1 MCCYK
6 KSLSRW
12 EYELGDERSFSF
24 HVVLGVKVVTSH
36 KQIYKF
42 NTVYDE

>member
-1 MCCYK
+1 MCCYE

-12 EYELGDERSFSF
+12 EHELGDDRSFSF